1 MKYYNNSIWVCFRR
15 RCRDGVHE
23 KRLQSAKGRPEP
35 QKTGEVN
42 EEHAGIL
49 HAHRFGVERFVSIE
63 LLIVFYARRYF
74 IKSIRPAKN
83 LPF

>member
-1 MKYYNNSIWVCFRR
+1 VCLCFRR

-23 KRLQSAKGRPEP
+23 KRLQGVKRRRGP

-42 EEHAGIL
+42 EEHTGIL
-49 HAHRFGVERFVSIE
+49 HTDRFGVERFVSIE
-63 LLIVFYARRYF
+63 LLIVLCALTFY
-74 IKSIRPAKN
+74 IKKNIRPAKN

>member
-1 MKYYNNSIWVCFRR
+1 MCFRR

-23 KRLQSAKGRPEP
+23 KRLQGAKGRRGP

-49 HAHRFGVERFVSIE
+49 HTDRFGVERFVSIE
-63 LLIVFYARRYF
+63 LLIVVCALTFYV
-74 IKSIRPAKN
+74 
-83 LPF
+83 